1 MVRLIKKYNNYYT
14 NISNNLVQDSSLSWK
29 ARGIFIYLWS
39 QANEWQF
46 YVSEIAKHSTDGER
60 ALRSGLKELEEKGY
74 LKRVHRQS
82 NDGSFDGMDW
92 ILSDDPNIN
101 HHSQNAIDGEKAEN
115 EPKMLQNASDAK
127 RIGCET
133 HSMQKGGLININ
145 NNNYQYK
152 KISKIINEK
161 NYDKENIPYEEI
173 VDYLNLKTGRFND
186 PIHKFRSTANLS
198 RKLIKDLWQKGSRLD
213 DFKTVIDIKCSH
225 WLGTDKEYLLI
236 PATLFDPTN
245 FEKYLHQKLW
255 YRSGSIPKRN
265 KKETATDWS
274 KKQPTYDPNVD
285 LEQIFDD
292 LDDRDEKNA

>member
-1 MVRLIKKYNNYYT
+1 M
-14 NISNNLVQDSSLSWK
+14 VQDSSLSWK

-161 NYDKENIPYEEI
+161 N
-173 VDYLNLKTGRFND
+173 
-186 PIHKFRSTANLS
+186 H
-198 RKLIKDLWQKGSRLD
+198 
-213 DFKTVIDIKCSH
+213 
-225 WLGTDKEYLLI
+225 
-236 PATLFDPTN
+236 
-245 FEKYLHQKLW
+245 
-255 YRSGSIPKRN
+255 KRN